1 MVSANASTAEP
12 MGKRSKRAA
21 PTMAGSKAERRF
33 AFLFVMPAVLLVLV
47 FRIIPLIWGFFLSLT
62 DWRGLGEAN
71 FIGIGNYQQMVGDP
85 NFQASMVN
93 TFVLLATL
101 PIWIMLPMLL
111 AILIH
116 QGVPG
121 GKLFRAVYFFPAV
134 LSSVIVGSI
143 FNVVL
148 RYDGSFNALL
158 GMFGINAVDWLGDSN
173 TALFSLIGVQLWAT
187 FGMSLLIFLAG
198 LSTVP
203 KEMLEAARLDG
214 AKLWQI
220 WVFVIIPSLR
230 PIIEFVAVVT
240 TIGVLTNMF
249 GLIYVLTAG
258 GPGTA
263 TTLPEFLIWLEQGRL
278 NRPGYAA
285 AISMV
290 LFAFM
295 AGIAYLQI
303 RIMSRNAN
311 L

>member
-1 MVSANASTAEP
+1 MSANASTAEP

>member
-1 MVSANASTAEP
+1 MTELTSHAPALAA
-12 MGKRSKRAA
+12 RAA
-21 PTMAGSKAERRF
+21 PAREQGFDKGERLF
-33 AFLFVMPAVLLVLV
+33 AYMFVLPALLLVLV
-47 FRIIPLIWGFFLSLT
+47 FRIIPLGWGFLLSLT
-62 DWRGLGEAN
+62 DSTGLGRAN
-71 FIGIGNYQQMVGDP
+71 FIGIDNYLTAAGDP
-85 NFQASMVN
+85 TFRDSIVN
-93 TFVLLATL
+93 TLLLLATL
-101 PIWIMLPMLL
+101 PIWIMIPLLL

-121 GKLFRAVYFFPAV
+121 GRLFRAVYFFPAV

-148 RYDGSFNALL
+148 RYDGSLNAFLKS
-158 GMFGINAVDWLGDSN
+158 FGFSAVDWLGSSA
-173 TALFSLIGVQLWAT
+173 TALPSLIAVQLWST

-203 KEMLEAARLDG
+203 KDMLEAARLDG
-214 AKLWQI
+214 ANLVQQ
-220 WVFVIIPSLR
+220 WVYIVIPSLR

-240 TIGVLTNMF
+240 TIGVLTSMF

-263 TTLPEFLIWLEQGRL
+263 TTLPEFLIWLEQGKM

-290 LFAFM
+290 LFVLMGGLAW
-295 AGIAYLQI
+295 LQI
-303 RIMSRNAN
+303 RIMKRNADI
-311 L
+311 

>member
-1 MVSANASTAEP
+1 MVVSATA
-12 MGKRSKRAA
+12 GVRARKRRARR
-21 PTMAGSKAERRF
+21 GSRTERRF
-33 AFLFVMPAVLLVLV
+33 AYLFVLPALLLVLV
-47 FRIIPLIWGFFLSLT
+47 FRIIPLFWGFLLSLT
-62 DWRGLGEAN
+62 DADGITPPE
-71 FIGIGNYQQMVGDP
+71 FIGADNYVAMASDP
-85 NFQASMVN
+85 VFRDSMVN
-93 TFVLLATL
+93 TLLLLASL
-101 PIWIMLPMLL
+101 PIWIMVPMLL

-143 FNVVL
+143 FNVLL
-148 RYDGSFNALL
+148 RYDGSVNAFLKS
-158 GMFGINAVDWLGDSN
+158 FGFSAVDWLGSSS
-173 TALFSLIGVQLWAT
+173 TALGTLIGVQLWAT

-203 KEMLEAARLDG
+203 KDMLEAARLDG
-214 AKLWQI
+214 AKLWQSWWYI
-220 WVFVIIPSLR
+220 VIPSLR

-240 TIGVLTNMF
+240 TIGVLTSMF

-263 TTLPEFLIWLEQGRL
+263 TTLPEFLIWLEQGKM

-285 AISMV
+285 ALSMV
-290 LFAFM
+290 LFVLM
-295 AGIAYLQI
+295 GGIAWLQI
-303 RIMSRNAN
+303 RIMQRNAN

>member
-1 MVSANASTAEP
+1 MTDLANSIAADMSVRR
-12 MGKRSKRAA
+12 KRR
-21 PTMAGSKAERRF
+21 PRRGSRTERRF
-33 AFLFVMPAVLLVLV
+33 AYLFVLPALLLVLV
-47 FRIIPLIWGFFLSLT
+47 FRIIPLFWGFLLSLT
-62 DWRGLGEAN
+62 NSDGINPAE
-71 FIGIGNYQQMVGDP
+71 FIGAGNYVTMANDP
-85 NFQASMVN
+85 VFRDSMVN
-93 TFVLLATL
+93 TLLLLASL
-101 PIWIMLPMLL
+101 PIWIMVPMLL

-143 FNVVL
+143 FNVLL
-148 RYDGSFNALL
+148 RYDGSVNAFLKS
-158 GMFGINAVDWLGDSN
+158 FGFSAVDWLGSSS
-173 TALFSLIGVQLWAT
+173 TALGTLIGVQLWAT

-203 KEMLEAARLDG
+203 KDMLEAARLDG
-214 AKLWQI
+214 AKLWQTWWYI
-220 WVFVIIPSLR
+220 VIPALR

-240 TIGVLTNMF
+240 TIGVLTSMF

-263 TTLPEFLIWLEQGRL
+263 TTLPEFLIWLEQGKM

-285 AISMV
+285 ALSMV
-290 LFAFM
+290 LFVLM
-295 AGIAYLQI
+295 GGIAWLQI
-303 RIMSRNAN
+303 RIMQRNAN

>member
-1 MVSANASTAEP
+1 MTQQTIGSTPAR
-12 MGKRSKRAA
+12 KRKPRL
-21 PTMAGSKAERRF
+21 GSKAERRF
-33 AFLFVMPAVLLVLV
+33 AYLFVLPAVLLVLI
-47 FRIIPLIWGFFLSLT
+47 FRIIPLFWGFALSFT
-62 DWRGLGEAN
+62 NSNGLKQADFVGAAN
-71 FIGIGNYQQMVGDP
+71 YVAIASDP
-85 NFQASMVN
+85 TFRASLVN
-93 TFVLLATL
+93 TLLLLATL
-101 PIWIMLPMLL
+101 PIWIMLPLLL

-148 RYDGSFNALL
+148 RFDGSLNNFLK
-158 GMFGINAVDWLGDSN
+158 MFGLNAVDWLGN
-173 TALFSLIGVQLWAT
+173 GATALGSLIAVQLWST

-203 KEMLEAARLDG
+203 KDMIEAARLDG
-214 AKLWQI
+214 AKLWQTWFYI
-220 WVFVIIPSLR
+220 VIPSMR

-240 TIGVLTNMF
+240 TIGVLTSMF

-263 TTLPEFLIWLEQGRL
+263 TTLPEFLIWLEQGKM

-290 LFAFM
+290 LFVLMGGLAW
-295 AGIAYLQI
+295 IQI

>member
-12 MGKRSKRAA
+12 VAKRGKRVA
-21 PTMAGSKAERRF
+21 PAMAGSKAERRF
-33 AFLFVMPAVLLVLV
+33 AFLFVMPAVLLVLM
-47 FRIIPLIWGFFLSLT
+47 FRINPLIWGFFLSLT

-71 FIGIGNYQQMVGDP
+71 FIGIGNYQQMVTDP

-101 PIWIMLPMLL
+101 PVWIMLPMLL

-121 GKLFRAVYFFPAV
+121 GKMFRAVYFFPAV

-311 L
+311 R

>member
-1 MVSANASTAEP
+1 MTDLATNAAAQP
-12 MGKRSKRAA
+12 AAGKKARA
-21 PTMAGSKAERRF
+21 TRGSKAERRF
-33 AFLFVMPAVLLVLV
+33 AYLFVLPALLLVLV
-47 FRIIPLIWGFFLSLT
+47 FRIFPLIWGFFLSLT
-62 DWRGLGEAN
+62 N
-71 FIGIGNYQQMVGDP
+71 SNGIDRADFVGAGNYVAIANDP
-85 NFQASMVN
+85 VFRDSLVN
-93 TFVLLATL
+93 TLLLLATL
-101 PIWIMLPMLL
+101 PIWVMIPMLL

-121 GKLFRAVYFFPAV
+121 GKFFRAVYFFPAV

-148 RYDGSFNALL
+148 RFDGSLNAFLKS
-158 GMFGINAVDWLGDSN
+158 FGFSAVDWLGSSS
-173 TALFSLIGVQLWAT
+173 TALGSLIAVQLWST

-203 KEMLEAARLDG
+203 KDMLEAARLDG
-214 AKLWQI
+214 AKLWQTWWYI
-220 WVFVIIPSLR
+220 VIPALR

-240 TIGVLTNMF
+240 TIGVLTSMF

-263 TTLPEFLIWLEQGRL
+263 TTLPEFLIWLEQGKM

-290 LFAFM
+290 LFVLM
-295 AGIAYLQI
+295 GGLAYVQI

>member
-1 MVSANASTAEP
+1 MTR
-12 MGKRSKRAA
+12 KRKPRQ
-21 PTMAGSKAERRF
+21 GSRAERRF
-33 AFLFVMPAVLLVLV
+33 AYLFVLPAVLLVLV
-47 FRIIPLIWGFFLSLT
+47 FRIIPLIWGFALSFT
-62 DWRGLGEAN
+62 NSTGLGTAD
-71 FIGIGNYQQMVGDP
+71 FVGADNYAAIAGDP
-85 NFQASMVN
+85 TFHASLIN
-93 TFVLLATL
+93 TVILLATL

-148 RYDGSFNALL
+148 RYDGSLNALL
-158 GMFGINAVDWLGDSN
+158 KFFGINAVDWLGTGA
-173 TALFSLIGVQLWAT
+173 TALGSLIAVQLWST

-203 KEMLEAARLDG
+203 KDMIEAARLEG
-214 AKLWQI
+214 ASLGQTWWHI
-220 WVFVIIPSLR
+220 IIPALR

-240 TIGVLTNMF
+240 TIGVLTSMF

-263 TTLPEFLIWLEQGRL
+263 TTMPEFLIWLEQGKM

-290 LFAFM
+290 LFVLMGGLAW
-295 AGIAYLQI
+295 LQI
-303 RIMSRNAN
+303 RIMNRNAN

>member
-1 MVSANASTAEP
+1 MTISTASP
-12 MGKRSKRAA
+12 VRKKRKARL
-21 PTMAGSKAERRF
+21 GSRAERRF
-33 AFLFVMPAVLLVLV
+33 AYLFVLPAVLLVLV
-47 FRIIPLIWGFFLSLT
+47 FRIVPLIWGFGLSFT
-62 DWRGLGEAN
+62 NSNGLGTADFVGVAN
-71 FIGIGNYQQMVGDP
+71 YAAIAADP
-85 NFQASMVN
+85 TFRSSMVN
-93 TFVLLATL
+93 TLLLLATL

-148 RYDGSFNALL
+148 RFDGSLNALL
-158 GMFGINAVDWLGDSN
+158 KLVGINAVDWLGSGA
-173 TALFSLIGVQLWAT
+173 TALGSLIAVQLWST

-203 KEMLEAARLDG
+203 KDMIEAARLEG
-214 AKLWQI
+214 ASLWQT
-220 WVFVIIPSLR
+220 WWHVVIPTLR

-240 TIGVLTNMF
+240 TIGVLTSMF

-258 GPGTA
+258 GPGTS
-263 TTLPEFLIWLEQGRL
+263 TTLPEFLIWLEQGKM

-290 LFAFM
+290 LFLFM
-295 AGIAYLQI
+295 GGIAWLQI
-303 RIMSRNAN
+303 RIMNRNAN